1 MDLLKVATDLFL
13 NKLGSS
19 AGGINSDQISN
30 ALGSLLGGADGQ
42 IDLSDLIS
50 KVSNGGLASLA
61 QSWLGDGANDGFSVE
76 QLISV
81 LGQSQVSEFASSVGL
96 DEGTASNAL
105 SDMLPELIDQNSSAG
120 GLLEAVGG
128 VSGLAGLAS
137 KFFK

>member
-50 KVSNGGLASLA
+50 KVSSGGLASLA

-76 QLISV
+76 QLMSV

-105 SDMLPELIDQNSSAG
+105 SDMIPELIDQNSSAG

>member
-19 AGGINSDQISN
+19 AGGVNSDQISN

-50 KVSNGGLASLA
+50 KVSSGGLASLA

-76 QLISV
+76 QLMSV
-81 LGQSQVSEFASSVGL
+81 LGQSQVREFSSSVGL

-105 SDMLPELIDQNSSAG
+105 SDMIPELIDQNSSAG
-120 GLLEAVGG
+120 GLLDAVGG

>member
-1 MDLLKVATDLFL
+1 MDLLKIAADLFL
-13 NKLGSS
+13 NKLGTS
-19 AGGINSDQISN
+19 ADGVDSN
-30 ALGSLLGGADGQ
+30 QLTSALGSLLGGADGQ

-76 QLISV
+76 QVMSV
-81 LGQSQVSEFASSVGL
+81 LGQSQVSEFSSSLGL
-96 DEGTASNAL
+96 DEGAASNAL
-105 SDMLPELIDQNSSAG
+105 SDMIPELIDQNSSAG

-128 VSGLAGLAS
+128 VSGLAGMAS

>member
-13 NKLGSS
+13 SKLGSS
-19 AGGINSDQISN
+19 AGGINSEQVSS

-50 KVSNGGLASLA
+50 KFSGGGLASLA
-61 QSWLGDGANDGFSVE
+61 QSWLGDGENSSLSVD
-76 QLISV
+76 QVLAM
-81 LGQSQVSEFASSVGL
+81 LGQSEVQEFSASLGLEEQQASS
-96 DEGTASNAL
+96 AL
-105 SDMLPELIDQNSSAG
+105 SDMIPELIDTNSSAG

-137 KFFK
+137 KFFR

>member
-1 MDLLKVATDLFL
+1 MDLLKIATDLFL
-13 NKLGSS
+13 NKLGGSENGVDS
-19 AGGINSDQISN
+19 NQLTN

-61 QSWLGDGANDGFSVE
+61 QSWLGDGENDGFSVD
-76 QLISV
+76 QVKSV
-81 LGQSQVSEFASSVGL
+81 LGQSQVSEFSSALGI

-105 SDMLPELIDQNSSAG
+105 SDMIPELIDKNSSG
-120 GLLEAVGG
+120 GDLLEAVGG
-128 VSGLAGLAS
+128 LSGLAGMAS

>member
-1 MDLLKVATDLFL
+1 MDLLKMATDLFMS
-13 NKLGSS
+13 KLGAS
-19 AGGINSDQISN
+19 AGGVSSDQVSN

-50 KVSNGGLASLA
+50 KVSSGGLASLA
-61 QSWLGDGANDGFSVE
+61 QSWLGDGANSGFSVE
-76 QLISV
+76 QVLSV
-81 LGQSQVSEFASSVGL
+81 LGQSQVKDFSSSLGL
-96 DEGTASNAL
+96 EEQTATNAL
-105 SDMLPELIDQNSSAG
+105 SDMIPDLIDQNSSGG

>member
-50 KVSNGGLASLA
+50 KVSSGGLASLA

-76 QLISV
+76 QLMSV
-81 LGQSQVSEFASSVGL
+81 LGQSQVSEFSSSLGL

-105 SDMLPELIDQNSSAG
+105 SGMIPELIDQNSSAG

>member
-13 NKLGSS
+13 SKLGSA
-19 AGGINSDQISN
+19 AGGINSDQVSN

-50 KVSNGGLASLA
+50 KVSGGGLASLA
-61 QSWLGDGANDGFSVE
+61 QSWLGDGANSGFSVE
-76 QLISV
+76 QVMSV
-81 LGQSQVSEFASSVGL
+81 LGQSEVSEFSSSLGL

-105 SDMLPELIDQNSSAG
+105 SDMIPELIDQNSSAG

-128 VSGLAGLAS
+128 VSGLAGMAS
-137 KFFK
+137 KFFR